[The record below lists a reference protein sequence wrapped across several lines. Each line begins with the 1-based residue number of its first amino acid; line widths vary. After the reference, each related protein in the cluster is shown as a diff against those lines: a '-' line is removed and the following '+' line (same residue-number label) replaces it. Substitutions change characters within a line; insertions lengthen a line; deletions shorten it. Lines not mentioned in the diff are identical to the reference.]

1 MYEQNRVSVV
11 GRVLWFLVSL
21 LILAALVWFVL
32 WLLFWRSPKVDKAAN
47 TAVGTTQNVVQSGSS
62 AIEKAIDTPTNKQS
76 TDTTSSSAATSGTGT
91 AQTSTQTQA
100 QTPTSSTGTTE
111 PAATSTSATSKTT
124 TGQTSSTATQTP
136 STTTE
141 LANTGAGDVLLPVA
155 AAILGASA
163 YYHVRLR
170 RKVSL

>member
-21 LILAALVWFVL
+21 LILAALVWLVL

-91 AQTSTQTQA
+91 TQTSTQTS
-100 QTPTSSTGTTE
+100 TSSTGTTE
-111 PAATSTSATSKTT
+111 SAATSTPATSKTAS
-124 TGQTSSTATQTP
+124 GQTSSTATQTP

-141 LANTGAGDVLLPVA
+141 LANTGAGEVLLPVA
-155 AAILGASA
+155 AAIFGASA

-170 RKVSL
+170 RKVTL

>member
-91 AQTSTQTQA
+91 TQTSTQT

-111 PAATSTSATSKTT
+111 SAGTSTQATSKTAS
-124 TGQTSSTATQTP
+124 GQTSSTATQTP

>member
-62 AIEKAIDTPTNKQS
+62 VIEKAINTPTNKQS
-76 TDTTSSSAATSGTGT
+76 TDTTSSSAPTSGTGT
-91 AQTSTQTQA
+91 TQSSTQT

-111 PAATSTSATSKTT
+111 SAGTSTPATSKTAS
-124 TGQTSSTATQTP
+124 GQTSSTATQTP

-163 YYHVRLR
+163 YYHIRLR
-170 RKVSL
+170 RKVTL

>member
-21 LILAALVWFVL
+21 LILAALVWLVL

-91 AQTSTQTQA
+91 TQTSTQTQ
-100 QTPTSSTGTTE
+100 TPTSSTSATE
-111 PAATSTSATSKTT
+111 SVATSTSATSKTT

>member
-62 AIEKAIDTPTNKQS
+62 VIEKAINTPTNKQS

-91 AQTSTQTQA
+91 TQTSTQTQ
-100 QTPTSSTGTTE
+100 TPTSSTSATE
-111 PAATSTSATSKTT
+111 SVATSTSATSKTT

>member
-91 AQTSTQTQA
+91 TQTSTQT

-111 PAATSTSATSKTT
+111 SATTSTPATSKTAS
-124 TGQTSSTATQTP
+124 GQTSSTATQTP

-141 LANTGAGDVLLPVA
+141 LANTGAGDLLLPVA

-163 YYHVRLR
+163 YYHIRLR
-170 RKVSL
+170 RKVTL

>member
-21 LILAALVWFVL
+21 LILAALVWLVL

-91 AQTSTQTQA
+91 TQTST

-111 PAATSTSATSKTT
+111 SATTSTPATSKTAS
-124 TGQTSSTATQTP
+124 GQTSSTATQTP

-141 LANTGAGDVLLPVA
+141 LANTGAGEVFLPVA

-170 RKVSL
+170 RKVTL